1 MFDRIKVAIIG
12 CGEIVRARRRG
23 YREVWEKDFKY
34 FDIVTTCDLVEAHAE
49 RLATEVEAFQGT
61 RPRVYQNFQQ
71 VLDSK
76 ADVTLVD
83 IATDHRSHHQIA
95 VPCFEAGKDVIIA
108 KPLGISMR
116 ACKVMVDAAQNNNRL
131 LAVAENARRSPQE
144 RAINWAVRTGKI
156 GKPRMLFWHQ
166 IAERLGTWG
175 WRDFKSQAGGGWV
188 LDGGIHYTDLFR
200 YHLGDAKS
208 VYAATRQFE
217 SVRYRK
223 PETKENPID
232 VTVEDTTMAIIQFES
247 GALVQWNDCRVA
259 REKQFNSNLLY
270 SSEGCID
277 WNEGLKFNG
286 QTLPMDELIQQFMAA
301 IGEAEREKLFPAAMT
316 YTFSLE
322 IKALGEVDGTVGLKA
337 EAIPMGIYESSWLGQ
352 SVELSQIENCQIE
365 NYQQEINE
373 SVGL

>member
-49 RLATEVEAFQGT
+49 RPATEVEAFQGT

-108 KPLGISMR
+108 KPLEISMR

-131 LAVAENARRSPQE
+131 LAVAENTRRSPQE
-144 RAINWAVRTGKI
+144 RAINWVVRTGKI
-156 GKPRMLFWHQ
+156 GEPRMLFWHQ

-217 SVRYRK
+217 S
-223 PETKENPID
+223 
-232 VTVEDTTMAIIQFES
+232 

-270 SSEGCID
+270 GSEGCID

-301 IGEAEREKLFPAAMT
+301 IGEAEREKLFPAAIT

-322 IKALGEVDGTVGLKA
+322 IKALGEALLHGADCEVDGTVGLKA

-365 NYQQEINE
+365 NYQQEINK